1 MQAISTNVNSS
12 FKPAFTT
19 VVLVIYIVLL
29 QGIEVLYSINGI
41 IQPAAFEFLQPYG
54 FIGLICWW
62 LQRDSSRTGVSWPL
76 DLGMFLYA
84 AWFLILPYHIIR
96 TRGVRG
102 VLDICIFVGVVI
114 AIWVSLSMALLAFTA
129 SEPR

>member
-1 MQAISTNVNSS
+1 MQTTSSYVNGS
-12 FKPAFTT
+12 FRPELTT

-29 QGIEVLYSINGI
+29 QGIEVIYTINGI
-41 IQPAAFEFLQPYG
+41 TQPAAFEFLQPYG
-54 FIGLICWW
+54 SIGLICWW
-62 LQRDSSRTGVSWPL
+62 LQRDSSRTGVNWPL

-102 VLDICIFVGVVI
+102 VLIFVSSSV
-114 AIWVSLSMALLAFTA
+114 
-129 SEPR
+129 